1 MLLETLKKILAAV
14 GVYLCMFGLLKAA
27 IHTNYAI
34 QKKDGR
40 RMAVSMSAMAL
51 RRLNHCKGFQFC
63 EIDVLTQTRIYKPR
77 SEKPPS
83 EAPEDSGQTTMF

>member
-14 GVYLCMFGLLKAA
+14 GVYLCLFGLVKAA

-40 RMAVSMSAMAL
+40 RMAISMSAMAL
-51 RRLNHCKGFQFC
+51 LFFLLFLLVPVVG
-63 EIDVLTQTRIYKPR
+63 
-77 SEKPPS
+77 
-83 EAPEDSGQTTMF
+83 G

>member
-14 GVYLCMFGLLKAA
+14 GVYLCMLGLPKAA

-51 RRLNHCKGFQFC
+51 LFFMLFLLVPVVG
-63 EIDVLTQTRIYKPR
+63 
-77 SEKPPS
+77 
-83 EAPEDSGQTTMF
+83 G

>member
-14 GVYLCMFGLLKAA
+14 GVYLCMLGLLKAA

-51 RRLNHCKGFQFC
+51 LFFHAVSAGSCCGRLSDG
-63 EIDVLTQTRIYKPR
+63 ETRIETVSVLR
-77 SEKPPS
+77 
-83 EAPEDSGQTTMF
+83 

>member
-40 RMAVSMSAMAL
+40 RRAISMSAMAL
-51 RRLNHCKGFQFC
+51 LFFLLFLLVPVVG
-63 EIDVLTQTRIYKPR
+63 
-77 SEKPPS
+77 
-83 EAPEDSGQTTMF
+83 G

>member
-1 MLLETLKKILAAV
+1 MLLETLKKILAAA
-14 GVYLCMFGLLKAA
+14 GVYLCMLGLLKAA

-51 RRLNHCKGFQFC
+51 LFFMLFLLVPVVG
-63 EIDVLTQTRIYKPR
+63 
-77 SEKPPS
+77 
-83 EAPEDSGQTTMF
+83 G

>member
-40 RMAVSMSAMAL
+40 RMAASMSAMAL
-51 RRLNHCKGFQFC
+51 LLFLLFLLVPVVG
-63 EIDVLTQTRIYKPR
+63 
-77 SEKPPS
+77 
-83 EAPEDSGQTTMF
+83 G

>member
-14 GVYLCMFGLLKAA
+14 GVYLCMLGLLKVA
-27 IHTNYAI
+27 IHINYAI

-51 RRLNHCKGFQFC
+51 LFFMLFLLVPVVG
-63 EIDVLTQTRIYKPR
+63 
-77 SEKPPS
+77 
-83 EAPEDSGQTTMF
+83 G

>member
-14 GVYLCMFGLLKAA
+14 GVYLCMLGLLKAA

-40 RMAVSMSAMAL
+40 RMAVSHVGNGPAVFHAVSAGSCCG
-51 RRLNHCKGFQFC
+51 RLSDG
-63 EIDVLTQTRIYKPR
+63 ETRIETVSVLR
-77 SEKPPS
+77 
-83 EAPEDSGQTTMF
+83 

>member
-14 GVYLCMFGLLKAA
+14 GVYMCLFGLVKTA

-51 RRLNHCKGFQFC
+51 LFFLLFLLVPVVG
-63 EIDVLTQTRIYKPR
+63 
-77 SEKPPS
+77 
-83 EAPEDSGQTTMF
+83 G

>member
-40 RMAVSMSAMAL
+40 CMAVSMSAMAL
-51 RRLNHCKGFQFC
+51 LLFLLFLLVPVVG
-63 EIDVLTQTRIYKPR
+63 
-77 SEKPPS
+77 
-83 EAPEDSGQTTMF
+83 G

>member
-27 IHTNYAI
+27 IHTNCAI

-51 RRLNHCKGFQFC
+51 LLFLLFLLVPVVG
-63 EIDVLTQTRIYKPR
+63 
-77 SEKPPS
+77 
-83 EAPEDSGQTTMF
+83 G

>member
-1 MLLETLKKILAAV
+1 MLLETLKKILAAA
-14 GVYLCMFGLLKAA
+14 GAYLCMLGLLKAA

-51 RRLNHCKGFQFC
+51 LFFMLFLLVPVVG
-63 EIDVLTQTRIYKPR
+63 
-77 SEKPPS
+77 
-83 EAPEDSGQTTMF
+83 G

>member
-1 MLLETLKKILAAV
+1 MLLENLKKVLAAI

-40 RMAVSMSAMAL
+40 RMAVSVSAMAL
-51 RRLNHCKGFQFC
+51 LFFLLFLLVPVVG
-63 EIDVLTQTRIYKPR
+63 
-77 SEKPPS
+77 
-83 EAPEDSGQTTMF
+83 G